1 MKNFYLV
8 VNSEKNTGEL
18 TENVCRCITGRGGK
32 YTVLERPKRKREWHE
47 EIPAVPEDTDCI
59 ITFGGDGT
67 LIRAARDFAVR
78 NIPII
83 GINVGHMGYLTET
96 AADGNVDQ
104 IISDLMED
112 RYRIEERMMLTGRIY
127 HNGEAVEENI
137 ALNDIT
143 LSRVGELRALRF
155 NVYVNGE
162 FLNSYSGDGILVAS
176 PTGST
181 AYNLSAGGPIA
192 QPESRLLIL
201 TPICPHNM
209 TSRSIV
215 FEADDVITIEV
226 DDQNEAGQSASFD
239 GDISF
244 PLGYRDRIEVRR
256 SARITKLAKLNEE
269 SFLDVL
275 KAKMI

>member
-8 VNSEKNTGEL
+8 VNTEKGAEDLVEKVCDCIAGSGGEF
-18 TENVCRCITGRGGK
+18 
-32 YTVLERPKRKREWHE
+32 TVLERPKRKREWHE
-47 EIPAVPEDTDCI
+47 RIPDIPETAECI

-83 GINVGHMGYLTET
+83 GINVGHTGYLTET
-96 AADGNVDQ
+96 AGDGDVGE
-104 IISDLMED
+104 IIAALTED
-112 RYRIEERMMLTGRIY
+112 RYSIEERMMLTGRIF

-155 NVYVNGE
+155 SVYVDGE
-162 FLNSYSGDGILVAS
+162 FLNSYSADGILVAS

-181 AYNLSAGGPIA
+181 AYNLSAGGPVA
-192 QPESRLLIL
+192 QPEAQLLIL

-226 DDQNEAGQSASFD
+226 DDQNEAGQTASFD

-244 PLGYRDRIEVRR
+244 PLVYGDRIEIRR
-256 SARITKLAKLNEE
+256 SARVTKIAKLDKR

-275 KAKMI
+275 KEKMV